1 MSEFQI
7 VLSVLATV
15 VLFLYGLQSFS
26 YEVQNQ
32 GREHL
37 QHALTRLTSNRFSGF
52 LLGAVFTALVQSSSA
67 VSSLVVSLVN
77 AGALSFSGSLA
88 VLLGANVGTTATAWL
103 VSFKL
108 TGIGPLFIVLGALL
122 SVLPGPLR
130 VAGKSIFYFGL
141 IFFALDLISLALTP
155 VKNDPR
161 LLQLLA
167 AVDTPLLAVVAGLL
181 ITALVQSSSVVTGLV
196 VLLVAQGSMDVHTA
210 IAIIVG
216 ANAGSTATALL
227 ASLPLSSTA
236 KHTALANLLFNLGGV
251 LLYLPL
257 LPQFSTALLQLAL
270 SPAITVALAHLIFN
284 CSIALLFLPLLGPIA
299 RLPARLAGR

>member
-7 VLSVLATV
+7 ALSVLATV

-26 YEVQNQ
+26 QEVQHQ
-32 GREHL
+32 GRERL
-37 QHALTRLTSNRFSGF
+37 RDALARLTGNRYSGF

-67 VSSLVVSLVN
+67 VSSLAVSLVN

-108 TGIGPLFIVLGALL
+108 TGIGPFFIVLGALL

-141 IFFALDLISLALTP
+141 IFFALDLISLALVP

-161 LLQLLA
+161 LLMLLA
-167 AVDTPLLAVVAGLL
+167 AVDTPLAGVLVGLL
-181 ITALVQSSSVVTGLV
+181 VTALVQSSSVVTGL

-216 ANAGSTATALL
+216 ANAGSTGTALL

-257 LPQFSTALLQLAL
+257 LPLFSGALLRLAL
-270 SPAITVALAHLIFN
+270 DPAMTVALAHLIFN

-299 RLPARLAGR
+299 RLPARLAR

>member
-1 MSEFQI
+1 M
-7 VLSVLATV
+7 
-15 VLFLYGLQSFS
+15 
-26 YEVQNQ
+26 
-32 GREHL
+32 
-37 QHALTRLTSNRFSGF
+37 
-52 LLGAVFTALVQSSSA
+52 
-67 VSSLVVSLVN
+67 
-77 AGALSFSGSLA
+77 
-88 VLLGANVGTTATAWL
+88 
-103 VSFKL
+103 
-108 TGIGPLFIVLGALL
+108 GALL

-141 IFFALDLISLALTP
+141 IFFALDLISLALVP

-161 LLQLLA
+161 LLMLLA
-167 AVDTPLLAVVAGLL
+167 AVDTPLAGVLVGLL
-181 ITALVQSSSVVTGLV
+181 VTALVQSSSVVTGLV

-216 ANAGSTATALL
+216 ANAGSTGTALL

-257 LPQFSTALLQLAL
+257 FSGALLRLAL
-270 SPAITVALAHLIFN
+270 DPAMTVALAHLIFN

-299 RLPARLAGR
+299 RLPARLAR